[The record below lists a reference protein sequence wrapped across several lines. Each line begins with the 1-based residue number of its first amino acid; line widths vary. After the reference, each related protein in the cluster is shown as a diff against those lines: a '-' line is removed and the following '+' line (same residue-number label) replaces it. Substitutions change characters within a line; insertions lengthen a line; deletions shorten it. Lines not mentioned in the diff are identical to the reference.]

1 MSTHDAEY
9 FRQRRRA
16 QGIPLRDPFC
26 APSFLQ
32 RATELQS
39 LKQPPWPR
47 NLFGEL
53 ASIAELM
60 ADSAHTSEHTDNVC
74 RRCGTRTVEG
84 SMLSTSARKP
94 ARTGGTRSGG
104 GERGG

>member
-9 FRQRRRA
+9 FRQCCRA
-16 QGIPLRDPFC
+16 QGIPARDPFC
-26 APSFLQ
+26 ALNFLE

-39 LKQPPWPR
+39 LKQLRWPR

-60 ADSAHTSEHTDNVC
+60 AESAHACEHTDNVC
-74 RRCGTRTVEG
+74 RRCGTRAVEG
-84 SMLSTSARKP
+84 LMLSTSARKP